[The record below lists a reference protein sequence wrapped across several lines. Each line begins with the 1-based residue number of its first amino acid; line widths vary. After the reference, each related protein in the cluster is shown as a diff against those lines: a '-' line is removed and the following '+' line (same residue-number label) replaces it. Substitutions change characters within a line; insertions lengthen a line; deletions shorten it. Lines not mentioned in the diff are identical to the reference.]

1 MYLKKTKISSAISSF
16 ENNVVY
22 VYILYIDIRIQLDS
36 GANRGNLF
44 PRKGV
49 ILTKESSRHYLLK
62 VNNRKPKRC

>member
-44 PRKGV
+44 REKA
-49 ILTKESSRHYLLK
+49 
-62 VNNRKPKRC
+62 